1 MPHDGPDGAE
11 GGGNATAT
19 ANYNRLINL
28 NFSTEE
34 QRLSNFLRALYRAS
48 HAQGDLTQMPFVVGG
63 ALVYNGANIRIS
75 GDDGVYYSLWRHNPG
90 LRTAPRT
97 GPLSGS
103 SHQSDVEQYEIYLEG
118 AGVFL
123 VGISHNFGGIAG
135 PHTWFQSEKHAAMGS
150 WGQNIMHGLT
160 YFQHAASGWQ
170 QVGAFG
176 TSPYSEKSNNAL
188 VVLRG
193 NYPAY

>member
-1 MPHDGPDGAE
+1 MPHDPPDAAE
-11 GGGNATAT
+11 NGGDAAAT
-19 ANYNRLINL
+19 ANYARLINL
-28 NFSTEE
+28 NFSADE

-48 HAQGDLTQMPFVVGG
+48 HAQGDATAMPFLVGG

-75 GDDGVYYSLWRHNPG
+75 GDGGVFDWLWNNSPG
-90 LRTAPRT
+90 LRTPPRT
-97 GPLSGS
+97 GLLSGS
-103 SHQSDVEQYEIYLEG
+103 SHQSDLPQFEIYLQG

-123 VGISHNFGGIAG
+123 VGMSNNFPNVQG
-135 PHTWFQSEKHAAMGS
+135 PHTWFQSEKHAAMGN
-150 WGQNIMHGLT
+150 WGQWVLHGTT
-160 YFQHAASGWQ
+160 YFEHAVSGWQ

-188 VVLRG
+188 VVLAG